1 MPSPILAR
9 ADALMQRRRQG
20 ETGPLDDVP
29 ILTDTV
35 EADESLPILAEAIH
49 DQAYGL
55 TLDGLAEA
63 LGKRIKA
70 KLAAELPGLID
81 ATVREFLAEQSHS
94 PESGRKD

>member
-35 EADESLPILAEAIH
+35 EVDDGTPILSEAID

-55 TLDGLAEA
+55 TLDGLAEVLA
-63 LGKRIKA
+63 QRIKA
-70 KLAAELPGLID
+70 KLAAELPRLID
-81 ATVREFLAEQSHS
+81 ATVREFLAEQTHS
-94 PESGRKD
+94 PESGRQD